1 MNKEPREKPYFLR
14 RAVAYL
20 IDLIIVMLLSG
31 IISTVFIK
39 NDNYR
44 NESQKLL
51 ELTSKY
57 SQGEV
62 TKEEFT
68 KEYDNI
74 NYYLTK
80 DSIGVTIVT
89 LSVSIIYYVILCF
102 YCGGIT
108 LGKRIMKITIV
119 SANDKKLNLGNFLLR
134 ALLVN
139 LILSNLVSVVLVS
152 ILDKDV
158 FIITYPKVS
167 NALTILLLV
176 TLVVMMYREDGRGLH
191 DLIANTRVIS
201 AKNNKE
207 IKEEIKETIVE
218 AKVIEEKSVKKGKK
232 NTKKGSGNR

>member
-1 MNKEPREKPYFLR
+1 MNKEKPYFLK

-20 IDLIIVMLLSG
+20 IDLIIVMLISG

-39 NDNYR
+39 NDNYK

-57 SQGEV
+57 TQNEI

-68 KEYDNI
+68 KEYDSI

-80 DSIGVTIVT
+80 DSVGVTIAT
-89 LSVSIIYYVILCF
+89 LGISIAYYVVLCF

-108 LGKRIMKITIV
+108 LGKHIMKLAIV
-119 SANDKKLNLGNFLLR
+119 SANDKKLNLGHFLLR

-139 LILSNLVSVVLVS
+139 LILSNILSVVLVLT
-152 ILDKDV
+152 LDKDI
-158 FIITYPKVS
+158 FISIYPKVS
-167 NALTILLLV
+167 NVLTIFLLV
-176 TLVVMMYREDGRGLH
+176 TLVVIMYREDGRGLH

-201 AKNNKE
+201 TKKNKE
-207 IKEEIKETIVE
+207 EVAEAEVIKEKN
-218 AKVIEEKSVKKGKK
+218 EKKTNLKK
-232 NTKKGSGNR
+232 TKKGSDKK